1 MPLDGM
7 HGGVRVIAALALI
20 TAVVFGFGSLV
31 CWIADMPFMLDQ
43 EPEGNGRLTP
53 EDPWEWTWH
62 D

>member
-1 MPLDGM
+1 M
-7 HGGVRVIAALALI
+7 IAALALI